1 MGERTRAESPRPSA
15 RHASVVVTN
24 SVTTYAGAEPPE
36 DMTVSADPAIEQFCG
51 SRVRLETLGV
61 LAAAV
66 TPMTGYRVAQI
77 AGLPREKVYPELR
90 KAVALGTV
98 QKDETG
104 YVLVD
109 GDLRT
114 LLRKRVRVTFE
125 SAWDR
130 PLSAGAVEA
139 ELRQIRTRTRKIRLY
154 DSANR
159 IPAAAIR
166 ELERDPEKNGRLR
179 RLGLR
184 PSKRKK
190 P

>member
-1 MGERTRAESPRPSA
+1 
-15 RHASVVVTN
+15 
-24 SVTTYAGAEPPE
+24 
-36 DMTVSADPAIEQFCG
+36 MTVSTDPAIEQFCG
-51 SRVRLETLGV
+51 SRARLETLGV
-61 LAAAV
+61 LAAAE

-98 QKDETG
+98 EKGEAG
-104 YVLVD
+104 YSLID

-114 LLRKRVRVTFE
+114 LLRERVRVTFE

-130 PLSAGAVEA
+130 PLSARAVEA
-139 ELRQIRTRTRKIRLY
+139 ELRQIRRQTRKTRLY
-154 DSANR
+154 DPANR

-166 ELERDPEKNGRLR
+166 ELERDPEKNRTLR

-184 PSKRKK
+184 PSERKQ